1 MANSTDQ
8 LETSPNNFNSLL
20 YNFCGNFDHLAEKN
34 SQLGLFFVS
43 RDDAEQ
49 YLQEIAKSDPEGTK
63 MFGLSIHCFGLDFAY
78 RVMRDHHPEIDF
90 RIIPELTEVQ
100 KLLTKETSNSNFIFE
115 NDQQQLRSRLR
126 PIASIP
132 ILNKWYS
139 PFYSFLEKDEALN
152 FCKKSKRNIQSYEG
166 SHSSYFTK
174 LIQKPKILVYNLEDF
189 LELWEEVITKTR
201 TISTENNSKSNLQQI
216 FNHQSIQFIPT
227 KGSFSNLTEYDKQPK
242 ESSFQKVNQFLNF
255 KTRCLSGFIKS
266 ILNTN

>member
-1 MANSTDQ
+1 MI
-8 LETSPNNFNSLL
+8 LVF
-20 YNFCGNFDHLAEKN
+20 
-34 SQLGLFFVS
+34 
-43 RDDAEQ
+43 
-49 YLQEIAKSDPEGTK
+49 
-63 MFGLSIHCFGLDFAY
+63 
-78 RVMRDHHPEIDF
+78 
-90 RIIPELTEVQ
+90 VQ
-100 KLLTKETSNSNFIFE
+100 KFHSVINLLDTIYGRITQFGDCIFGFGNNWIIQGSLE
-115 NDQQQLRSRLR
+115 NQKQKKNLTT
-126 PIASIP
+126 
-132 ILNKWYS
+132 YV
-139 PFYSFLEKDEALN
+139 FFEKDEALN